1 MPDEIKC
8 EKLALELFK
17 AGEDKLGTSEE
28 VFNKIFSIS
37 SPPEIF
43 SINEHYSKV
52 SKFTLR
58 KAIEKEYS
66 GDCEK
71 ALLTVL
77 DSILNITEYYARR
90 INKSVKGIGTSDRML
105 IRALVS
111 REENDISEIRECY
124 KNIFGKDMVDDI
136 KSDTSGDYRT
146 LLVGIA
152 SSEFR

>member
-1 MPDEIKC
+1 
-8 EKLALELFK
+8 
-17 AGEDKLGTSEE
+17 
-28 VFNKIFSIS
+28 
-37 SPPEIF
+37 
-43 SINEHYSKV
+43 
-52 SKFTLR
+52 
-58 KAIEKEYS
+58 
-66 GDCEK
+66 
-71 ALLTVL
+71 
-77 DSILNITEYYARR
+77 
-90 INKSVKGIGTSDRML
+90 ML